1 MNTTLITEL
10 EKLNEAY
17 PFRVFELET
26 LDGRRIRVTQRFRKL
41 WTREEKQDGD
51 IRIEGGMVAFLRYSE
66 LKDVIYFVPVWKR
79 PFDWL
84 YYHPEWLAVVMAAT
98 VFGMIIGISLETCT
112 MNAIREKAPAEQ
124 RK

>member
-10 EKLNEAY
+10 EKLNEAF

-26 LDGRRIRVTQRFRKL
+26 LDGRRIRITQRFRKL

-51 IRIEGGMVAFLRYSE
+51 IRIENGMIAFLRYSE

-79 PFDWL
+79 PFGWL
-84 YYHPEWLAVVMAAT
+84 FYHPEWVAT
-98 VFGMIIGISLETCT
+98 VIAAIMFGIITGISLETCS
-112 MNAIREKAPAEQ
+112 MNALREKAPTEQ